1 MSVLNRQVAPCG
13 VWVDEPLGP
22 AKDKEIQNLCPAYS
36 RYNDHEMP
44 FWTQRSLITVM
55 FHVERKGDY
64 YFNNILLM
72 VFFAARQQGNWAI
85 EAAQQWNKDGWCTIA
100 IIKHH

>member
-1 MSVLNRQVAPCG
+1 MPVSVLNRQVAPCWA
-13 VWVDEPLGP
+13 WVSLPFGP

-36 RYNDHEMP
+36 RYNDYELP

-72 VFFAARQQGNWAI
+72 VFFAAGQQGWLKQLNNGRWMVY
-85 EAAQQWNKDGWCTIA
+85 QCYQ
-100 IIKHH
+100 HH